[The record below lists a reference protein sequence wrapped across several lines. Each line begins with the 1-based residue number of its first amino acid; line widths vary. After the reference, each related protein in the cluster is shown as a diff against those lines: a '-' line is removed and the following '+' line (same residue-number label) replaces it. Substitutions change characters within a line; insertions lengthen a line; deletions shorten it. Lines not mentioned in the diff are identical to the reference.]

1 MRSVRRSDVLRTP
14 PERKQQGELAFC
26 LSLPFPNGSPAIWP
40 IPSSF
45 FKSTYAGGR

>member
-1 MRSVRRSDVLRTP
+1 VRSVRRYDVLRTP

-26 LSLPFPNGSPAIWP
+26 PSLPSPNGSPAIRP

-45 FKSTYAGGR
+45 YKSANAGGR